1 MNADTIFFF
10 AWLAVVAALIGN
22 LAWRELRGGGR

>member
-10 AWLAVVAALIGN
+10 AWLAGVVAIFAN
-22 LAWRELRGGGR
+22 LVWHELGGRK